1 MRPHFLRNQ
10 VYDSVLIS
18 LEMLYSANGG
28 KLARRGPI
36 ANENS
41 PSDIPPRSTT
51 GSSTVQ
57 QPDIIDRLISS
68 IAGDD
73 DDTPAL
79 EYMFRQHACAWV
91 RAAVEGWAQAKTHM
105 SAAIK
110 TSDSLQSPALLPH
123 AARSLLLGDYALI
136 TYETAR
142 INQQTPNS
150 NILNALSQ
158 KWVKSRNLAVESAAT
173 SNIDKNFWARSFLLW
188 YRACV
193 GLSDCNYNINLD
205 NREKQ
210 EADKKEKRDTQV
222 RFRSFFHQV
231 SISHPDLFSPAASDL
246 QICERV
252 YRKASGFICS
262 VRPILPSLRCDPL
275 LRKVQPG
282 GLQCQRELINSRFR
296 SSMDSKFCKRHEQL
310 ESRFGTKPRARAR
323 FSRNDR
329 HTARKHAP
337 LQP

>member
-1 MRPHFLRNQ
+1 MRPDFLRYQ

-18 LEMLYSANGG
+18 LEMLHSANGG

-41 PSDIPPRSTT
+41 QSDLPLRSTT

-91 RAAVEGWAQAKTHM
+91 RAAVDGWAQAKTHM

-110 TSDSLQSPALLPH
+110 TSDSLQCPAVLPY

-142 INQQTPNS
+142 INQQPPNS

-158 KWVKSRNLAVESAAT
+158 KWVKSRNLAVESATT
-173 SNIDKNFWARSFLLW
+173 SNIDKHLWARSFLLW

-205 NREKQ
+205 NKEAQ
-210 EADKKEKRDTQV
+210 EADKKERRDTQV
-222 RFRSFFHQV
+222 RCFFSSV
-231 SISHPDLFSPAASDL
+231 N
-246 QICERV
+246 
-252 YRKASGFICS
+252 FIY
-262 VRPILPSLRCDPL
+262 
-275 LRKVQPG
+275 
-282 GLQCQRELINSRFR
+282 
-296 SSMDSKFCKRHEQL
+296 
-310 ESRFGTKPRARAR
+310 
-323 FSRNDR
+323 
-329 HTARKHAP
+329 
-337 LQP
+337 

>member
-1 MRPHFLRNQ
+1 LLLRQ
-10 VYDSVLIS
+10 VYDSVHSS
-18 LEMLYSANGG
+18 LELLYSANGG
-28 KLARRGPI
+28 KLTRRGLI
-36 ANENS
+36 ASETS
-41 PSDIPPRSTT
+41 ASELPLRATT
-51 GSSTVQ
+51 GSSTVH
-57 QPDIIDRLISS
+57 QPDIIDRLITS

-110 TSDSLQSPALLPH
+110 TSDSLQYPALLPH

-142 INQQTPNS
+142 FNQQPPNS

-158 KWVKSRNLAVESAAT
+158 KWVKSQNLAVESAAT
-173 SNIDKNFWARSFLLW
+173 PNIDKCFWARSFLLW
-188 YRACV
+188 HRACV

-222 RFRSFFHQV
+222 RCCF
-231 SISHPDLFSPAASDL
+231 
-246 QICERV
+246 
-252 YRKASGFICS
+252 
-262 VRPILPSLRCDPL
+262 
-275 LRKVQPG
+275 
-282 GLQCQRELINSRFR
+282 
-296 SSMDSKFCKRHEQL
+296 
-310 ESRFGTKPRARAR
+310 
-323 FSRNDR
+323 
-329 HTARKHAP
+329 
-337 LQP
+337 

>member
-1 MRPHFLRNQ
+1 M
-10 VYDSVLIS
+10 
-18 LEMLYSANGG
+18 
-28 KLARRGPI
+28 
-36 ANENS
+36 
-41 PSDIPPRSTT
+41 
-51 GSSTVQ
+51 Q

-91 RAAVEGWAQAKTHM
+91 RAAVDGWAQAKTHM

-110 TSDSLQSPALLPH
+110 TSDSLQSPSLLPH

-142 INQQTPNS
+142 VNQQPPNS

-173 SNIDKNFWARSFLLW
+173 SNIDKHLWARSFLLW

-205 NREKQ
+205 NREKP

-222 RFRSFFHQV
+222 RCFCHRCFFHRCFFHL
-231 SISHPDLFSPAASDL
+231 SISYPDLLSPPDL
-246 QICERV
+246 QICERI
-252 YRKASGFICS
+252 YRKTPSFICS
-262 VRPILPSLRCDPL
+262 LGPILSCPRCDTL
-275 LRKVQPG
+275 FRKVQPG
-282 GLQCQRELINSRFR
+282 RLHCKRELIHSRFR
-296 SSMDSKFCKRHEQL
+296 SSMDSKLCKRHELL
-310 ESRFGTKPRARAR
+310 ESHFPPKRRARAF
-323 FSRNDR
+323 FSCNDR
-329 HTARKHAP
+329 HTTRQHAP
-337 LQP
+337 L